1 MVCQAENRAGCGDG
15 PLIRTTIFQDAL
27 FFEENSMPFFSKQ
40 DSCRLLA
47 DQDGPGARRFRHYD
61 AFLEHN
67 HRALRI
73 LAELEMLDRGAGL
86 ATLAFI
92 QRRGAELLNQVK
104 GLVESLNELSGHRYD
119 ELILVFDTVA
129 GKLQALIQR
138 ERPIIDGPLTLPFP
152 KLGAGDMP
160 LSGAKAA
167 NLAQIANVL
176 GLPAPDGFVVTTAGC
191 DLFLRGNGLLESVE
205 EMLAGFDPGLAGS
218 PDACRMVREK
228 ILAAPLPSAL
238 EQAMQ
243 DEYLALSRRLGRK
256 PELAVRSSA
265 VGEDTAASF
274 AGQYTSVLPVKE
286 EDLSTAFR
294 TVLASKYTP
303 RAILYRLRY
312 GLSDAAT
319 PMAVAAVDLVDAKAS
334 GVLYTVDPSTP
345 QAGQAR
351 IDAALGLGEQ
361 VVGGSVSPDVFRV
374 DRDAFSIV
382 QRSIQP
388 KGEEAQIEAPALADS
403 SVIDLVR
410 SGLLLEAHFGVP
422 QDIEWAED
430 ADGRIVFLQS
440 RPLGIAPVGKPSPA
454 LNTEGMELVL
464 SAGQTASP
472 GRVSGMAV
480 LVTADLTPEQAE
492 NAILVARTAAPDLA
506 PYMSR
511 VRGLITDLGGVA
523 SHLASVAREFNVPA
537 LMDTREATA
546 KISTGQEITLL
557 AEDGAVYL
565 GLVPELNR
573 NLPARAEDEDR
584 GPIGRHLRELL
595 ERISPL
601 NLTDPKAPEFTPKG
615 CRTLHDLIRFAH
627 EKAMEEM
634 FNISRLAGDSVVSRS
649 MSANIPLEM
658 HFIDLGGGLAEG
670 LGTCD
675 EILPEHIRSKPMAA
689 LWRGLAHPGVTWAG
703 NVDLSGR
710 NFMALMSGSMGPGG
724 AVPPQTKSY
733 ALVSAEYLNLSV
745 KFGYHYSNLDVLCS
759 DEPDA
764 NTLTLQFSGGAGT
777 ISGKALRIE
786 FLSNVLERLGY
797 EVSVSGDMLQAAQ
810 RGLDCPAME
819 EVLDQT
825 GRLLGCSR
833 LLDLAIP
840 NQTEVQTLT
849 EMFFRQEYD
858 FLDRS
863 EKRLPGFYASFGQW
877 SLAEMDGR
885 EVIMQDGAYMGQTVS
900 CALHSAASSVL
911 GKRYRKFLE
920 KRHARHYY
928 PAAVKRD
935 SGHKDGRITVDVRIE
950 GGCVDLAAGVAFG
963 LTNVGNCLVLAVD
976 AAAKE
981 LQLLEFVNNTRR
993 FLDRITI
1000 EVPLGSWLGLEV
1012 TVAGKEITAGLVGG
1026 RGLRFTAPRTVTDYV
1041 GLWTKGDTTAYFR
1054 NLETAG
1060 PVQEETRPRE

>member
-1 MVCQAENRAGCGDG
+1 
-15 PLIRTTIFQDAL
+15 
-27 FFEENSMPFFSKQ
+27 MPFFSKQ
-40 DSCRLLA
+40 DSCKLLA
-47 DQDGPGARRFRHYD
+47 DQDGPASRRFRHYN

-92 QRRGAELLNQVK
+92 QRRGAELLDEVRE
-104 GLVESLNELSGHRYD
+104 LVGSLNQLSGHRYD
-119 ELILVFDTVA
+119 GILPVFDTVA
-129 GKLQALIQR
+129 DELHALMQR
-138 ERPIIDGPLTLPFP
+138 ERPVIEGPLTLPFAQ
-152 KLGAGDMP
+152 LGARDMP
-160 LSGAKAA
+160 ISGAKAA
-167 NLAQIANVL
+167 NLAQITNVL
-176 GLPAPDGFVVTTAGC
+176 GLSAPDGFVVTTAGF
-191 DLFLRGNGLLESVE
+191 DLFLRENGLLDSVE
-205 EMLAGFDPGLAGS
+205 KMLAEFDPGR
-218 PDACRMVREK
+218 PDSDEACSQIREK

-238 EQAMQ
+238 ETAMQ
-243 DEYLALSRRLGRK
+243 DEFRALSRRLGRK
-256 PELAVRSSA
+256 PRLAVRSSA

-274 AGQYTSVLPVKE
+274 AGQYASVLPVEE
-286 EDLSTAFR
+286 EDLPTAFR

-319 PMAVAAVDLVDAKAS
+319 PMAVAVVDLVDARAS
-334 GVLYTVDPSTP
+334 GVLYTVDPSMP

-361 VVGGSVSPDVFRV
+361 VVGGSASPDVYRV
-374 DRDAFSIV
+374 DRDTFSIAG
-382 QRSIQP
+382 RAIQP
-388 KGEEAQIEAPALADS
+388 KDEDSENVTPALADS
-403 SVIDLVR
+403 GVIDLVR
-410 SGLLLEAHFGVP
+410 SGLRLEAHFGAP

-430 ADGRIVFLQS
+430 AQGKLVFLQS
-440 RPLGIAPVGKPSPA
+440 RPLGITKSGKPPSA
-454 LNTEGMELVL
+454 LNTEAMELLL

-472 GRVSGMAV
+472 GRVSGKAV
-480 LVTADLTPEQAE
+480 LVSPELKPEQTE

-537 LMDTREATA
+537 LMDTREATT
-546 KISTGQEITLL
+546 KISSGQEITLL
-557 AEDGAVYL
+557 AEEGEVYL
-565 GLVPELNR
+565 GLVPELTR
-573 NLPARAEDEDR
+573 KLPAREEDEGQ
-584 GPIGRHLRELL
+584 GPIGRHLRKLL

-601 NLTDPKAPEFTPKG
+601 NLTDPKSPDFTPEG

-649 MSANIPLEM
+649 MSANIPLAM

-670 LGTCD
+670 LDTCA
-675 EILPEHIRSKPMAA
+675 EILPEHIRSRPMAA

-724 AVPPQTKSY
+724 AMPPETKSY
-733 ALVSAEYLNLSV
+733 ALVSADYLNLSV
-745 KFGYHYSNLDVLCS
+745 KFGYHYSNLDALCS
-759 DEPDA
+759 DDSDA

-777 ISGKALRIE
+777 GSGKALRIE
-786 FLSNVLERLGY
+786 FLSNVLKRLGY
-797 EVSVSGDMLQAAQ
+797 EVNISGDMLQAAL

-840 NQTEVQTLT
+840 NQEEVQTLT

-863 EKRLPGFYASFGQW
+863 EKRVPGFYASFGQW

-885 EVIMQDGAYMGQTVS
+885 EVIMHDGAHMGQTVS
-900 CALHSAASSVL
+900 CALHFAASSVL
-911 GKRYRKFLE
+911 GGRYRKFLE

-928 PAAVKRD
+928 PTAVKRD
-935 SGHKDGRITVDVRIE
+935 SRHEDGGIRVDVRIE
-950 GGCVDLAAGVAFG
+950 AGCVDLAAGLAFG
-963 LTNVGNCLVLAVD
+963 LGNVGNCLVLAVD
-976 AAAKE
+976 GAAGE
-981 LQLLEFVNNTRR
+981 LQLLEFVNNTRS
-993 FLDRITI
+993 FLARVDMQ
-1000 EVPLGSWLGLEV
+1000 VPLGRWIGLEV
-1012 TVAGKEITAGLVGG
+1012 TVAGKEINAAGLGG
-1026 RGLRFTAPRTVTDYV
+1026 RGPSLSFTASRPLSGYV

-1060 PVQEETRPRE
+1060 ALRNESRSGE